1 MRPLYAFTAVVVT
14 CSTQFAVAQA
24 PSRDAAPLVVLTVPG
39 DGLPEV
45 AAGVISE
52 SSRARLAESVRGRA
66 TVAINDEAAISAAAS
81 CTDAPCLGAVVT
93 RSGGA
98 AAVVIRVQRP
108 DARGPLAVTLE
119 LVSPASGEALAPAS
133 TLEVPEET
141 ALSAE
146 LFLALAGGRLD
157 AFARRVAPPPVRA
170 RLLVA
175 VNVEGAAVSVDGESV
190 GEAPVASIE
199 VAPGEHTVAVTARGF
214 QPFNRAVAVT
224 EEGARVNALLEPS
237 QDAARQMAADDDA
250 RDREF
255 GAAAPVEKEWHQK
268 WWVWAAIGGG
278 ALVLAGVIT
287 AVAIAAG
294 GDDGPQPFLVPTI
307 PGGT

>member
-1 MRPLYAFTAVVVT
+1 MRPLHALAALMIVT
-14 CSTQFAVAQA
+14 SASRFASAQD
-24 PSRDAAPLVVLTVPG
+24 PAPLVVLTLPG
-39 DGLPEV
+39 DDLPEG
-45 AAGVISE
+45 AAGVITE
-52 SSRARLAESVRGRA
+52 ASRTRLGESVRGRA
-66 TVAINDEAAISAAAS
+66 TVAINDEAATAAGLACS
-81 CTDAPCLGAVVT
+81 DAPCLGAVVT
-93 RSGGA
+93 RSGGV

-108 DARGPLAVTLE
+108 APRGPLAVTLE
-119 LVSPASGEALAPAS
+119 LVSAASGEALAPAS

-175 VNVEGAAVSVDGESV
+175 VNIEGAAVTVDGEAV
-190 GEAPVASIE
+190 GEAPVAAIE
-199 VAPGEHTVAVTARGF
+199 VAPGDHTVAVTARGF
-214 QPFNRAVAVT
+214 QPFNRSVAVT
-224 EEGARVNALLEPS
+224 EQGARVNALLEPS
-237 QDAARQMAADDDA
+237 EDAARQMAADDDA
-250 RDREF
+250 RDQAF
-255 GAAAPVEKEWHQK
+255 GAAAPAEKEWHQK

-294 GDDGPQPFLVPTI
+294 GDEGPQPFLVPTI